1 PWNPKTLGVIG
12 PGWQATF
19 KVQAVANTCAIQQVV
34 VFGRTP
40 KKRKDFMKEMSKVV
54 KAEWKEVG
62 SVDEVEAVSDI
73 LVVSTDSS
81 TPVADGT
88 SLKDEVLV
96 ASIGANAA
104 VKQEVSD
111 GLIRRMDFI
120 VTDDLP
126 TAKSDSGDLIAA
138 CQSRITR
145 WEDIVPLE
153 TIVAD
158 GVSPPRH
165 KRIFFQLNCI
175 ADVNLAD
182 GRLKLDDV
190 STKTDHL

>member
-1 PWNPKTLGVIG
+1 
-12 PGWQATF
+12 
-19 KVQAVANTCAIQQVV
+19 
-34 VFGRTP
+34 
-40 KKRKDFMKEMSKVV
+40 MKEMSKVV

-126 TAKSDSGDLIAA
+126 TAKGDSGDLIAA

-153 TIVAD
+153 KIVAD
-158 GVSPPRH
+158 GVPPPRP
-165 KRIFFQLNCI
+165 KRILFQSNGI
-175 ADVNLAD
+175 ADEDLAV
-182 GRLKLDDV
+182 GHYVLEQAKKKNVKMKRIAEI
-190 STKTDHL
+190 